1 MSPRKIRGVKVVSFD
16 ADGTLWDF
24 EKTMRHSLKR
34 VLEELEGMDPIAA
47 SGLSVEGMIGV
58 RDEVAEEMRSKGARL
73 EEIRLE
79 AFRRT
84 LREAGRPDEDL
95 ARRLYGTYMRH
106 RFGDIVLYEDAS
118 PALEALRGRYTLG
131 MISNGNSYP
140 ERCGLGGVFG
150 FVVLSQECGVRKPDP
165 RIFKIALGRAGCSG
179 HEMVHVGD
187 SLEEDALGAS
197 AAGIR
202 SVWINRDQRSEARGE
217 ADWEIS
223 SLTELTDI
231 L

>member
-1 MSPRKIRGVKVVSFD
+1 LSPGKVRGVKAVSFD

-24 EKTMRHSLKR
+24 EKTMRHSLQR
-34 VLEELEGMDPIAA
+34 VLEELAGIDPIAA
-47 SGLSVEGMIGV
+47 SGLSVEGMIGI
-58 RDEVAEEMRSKGARL
+58 RDEVAEEMRGTGARL

-84 LREAGRPDEDL
+84 LRESGRPDEGL
-95 ARRLYGTYMRH
+95 ARRLY
-106 RFGDIVLYEDAS
+106 DIVLYEDAL

-140 ERCGLGGVFG
+140 ERCGLGGFFS
-150 FVVLSQECGVRKPDP
+150 FVVLSQECGARKPDP
-165 RIFKIALGRAGCSG
+165 RIFNIALGRAGCSG

-187 SLEEDALGAS
+187 SLDEDVLGAS

-202 SVWINRDQRSEARGE
+202 SVWINRDQRSETRAG